1 MVFFT
6 ISVGTSSPADIA
18 PPTHG
23 VCLLREVGEQAFLKY
38 IFLSL
43 FLVPLLLTS
52 AP

>member
-6 ISVGTSSPADIA
+6 ISVGASSPTDVA
-18 PPTHG
+18 PPTHD
-23 VCLLREVGEQAFLKY
+23 VCLLRELGEQAFLKF

-43 FLVPLLLTS
+43 FLVLLLLTS